1 MRVNESPKENVEC
14 ARNSEVIILPNMT
27 FWGSLGQQGVAM
39 DVGGNPGNNNVADSK
54 GGMEKIWGVKKSQG
68 K

>member
-1 MRVNESPKENVEC
+1 MNESPKENVEC

-39 DVGGNPGNNNVADSK
+39 DVGGNPGNNNVADVREESQENLECQ
-54 GGMEKIWGVKKSQG
+54 EKSR
-68 K
+68 